1 MATVRTLLL
10 APHRT
15 ARAAQLGSSS
25 LDCHRS
31 ARAAVRQLGS
41 SSSGG
46 SSSTLAL
53 PELTSQLLAMRHAPP
68 CRETIARLTELLP
81 PTPVSIR
88 TLQRA
93 AEMQARSAEQAL
105 LNAKFVRRELLAR
118 RAHILSLLLAVPS
131 ELARQPAVQ
140 LLTTA
145 YWQRLLFLLEQPRM
159 TNAGDELEF
168 AGRLRLRFE
177 EQVEVFP
184 LIAPDCVRWPH

>member
-15 ARAAQLGSSS
+15 ARVAQLGSSS

-31 ARAAVRQLGS
+31 ARAAVRQLG

>member
-1 MATVRTLLL
+1 MAAVRTLLL

-25 LDCHRS
+25 LDRHRT

-41 SSSGG
+41 SS
-46 SSSTLAL
+46 TLTL

-68 CRETIARLTELLP
+68 CRETIARLSELLP

-105 LNAKFVRRELLAR
+105 LNAKFVRREITAR

-184 LIAPDCVRWPH
+184 LIASDCVRWPR

>member
-1 MATVRTLLL
+1 
-10 APHRT
+10 
-15 ARAAQLGSSS
+15 
-25 LDCHRS
+25 
-31 ARAAVRQLGS
+31 
-41 SSSGG
+41 
-46 SSSTLAL
+46 
-53 PELTSQLLAMRHAPP
+53 
-68 CRETIARLTELLP
+68 
-81 PTPVSIR
+81 VSIR

-177 EQVEVFP
+177 EVFP
-184 LIAPDCVRWPH
+184 LIAPAL